1 MKKLLA
7 LLIAVLMLCSVFA
20 TAAVADDAIVDITDP
35 ITITFWQ
42 MLDNETYDA
51 DLQAVVDAFNAGIG
65 AEMGITVETQI
76 ISGGSETM
84 ETQLIAAIRAGAGV
98 PNVVMTE
105 ATYVPDYLLADCIVD
120 LTPYIESEEY
130 GLDLS
135 DYYDFFVNL
144 GSSYTVPGMYTLP
157 GYVSGEVM
165 YYNNTFF
172 TENGLNVPTT
182 WDEMVETCT
191 KITEITG
198 RPAFGWDDPFKTF
211 TTLIS
216 QAGAGYTDAAGNILF
231 GGDNL
236 DVAIEA
242 IQWYKDQ
249 IDAGIFRTAGEDFY
263 FSGPFGRGDVQLYIG
278 SGNEAQWIKYKIPEG
293 TTMDWACAA
302 IPQGRDGWT
311 GSAADYSEN
320 FVYAIMDVT
329 GDAQAKMASWIF
341 LKYLEQPENVFAVT
355 TSDAFMPYLKSV
367 GESEEWLA
375 AAGTAQKAESVQ
387 ADSFYTYAGF
397 DGASA
402 LRSDATMAIQNILDN
417 GADVAATLSDLAAMH

>member
-1 MKKLLA
+1 MKKFLA
-7 LLIAVLMLCSVFA
+7 LLLAAMMLFSASCFA
-20 TAAVADDAIVDITDP
+20 DEISADVIKEP

-51 DLQAVVDAFNAGIG
+51 DLQKVVDEFNAGVG
-65 AEMGITVETQI
+65 AQYGITVDVQV
-76 ISGGSETM
+76 ISGGTAALQ
-84 ETQLIAAIRAGAGV
+84 TQLIAAIRAGAGV

-105 ATYVPDYLLADCIVD
+105 ATYVPDYLMAQCIVD
-120 LTPYIESEEY
+120 LKPYIESAEF
-130 GLDLS
+130 GIDLS

-144 GSSYTVPGMYTLP
+144 GSSYTEEGIYTLP

-165 YYNNTFF
+165 YYNKTFF
-172 TENGLNVPTT
+172 TENGLTVPTT

-211 TTLIS
+211 TTLTT
-216 QAGAGYTDAAGNILF
+216 QAGAGYTDAQGNILF

-236 DVAIEA
+236 QTTIDA

-263 FSGPFGRGDVQLYIG
+263 FSGPFGRGDVQLYVG

-293 TTMDWACAA
+293 TTMEWECAP
-302 IPQGRDGWT
+302 IPQGKEGW
-311 GSAADYSEN
+311 ANAPADYSEN
-320 FVYAIMDVT
+320 FVYAILDMN
-329 GDAQAKMASWIF
+329 GDEAARMASWLF
-341 LKYLEQPENVFAVT
+341 LRYLQQPENVYAVT

-367 GESEEWLA
+367 AESEQWQSV
-375 AAGTAQKAESVQ
+375 AGTAQKAESAQ
-387 ADSFYTYAGF
+387 ADAFYTYAGF
-397 DGASA
+397 DGAAA
-402 LRSDATMAIQNILDN
+402 LREDATNAIQNILEN
-417 GADVAATLSDLAAMH
+417 GADCAATLTELANR

>member
-1 MKKLLA
+1 MKKFLTLFLA
-7 LLIAVLMLCSVFA
+7 LLMVMMTAVSYAEV
-20 TAAVADDAIVDITDP
+20 TTDVIKEP
-35 ITITFWQ
+35 ITITFWE

-51 DLQAVVDAFNAGIG
+51 DLQKVVDAFNAGIG
-65 AEMGITVETQI
+65 AEYGITVNMQV
-76 ISGGSETM
+76 ISGGTETM
-84 ETQLIAAIRAGAGV
+84 ETQLVAAIRAGAGV

-105 ATYVPDYLLADCIVD
+105 ATYVPDYLLADAIVD
-120 LTPYIESEEY
+120 LTPYIQSAEY

-144 GSSYTVPGMYTLP
+144 GSSYTEEGTYTLP

-165 YYNNTFF
+165 YYNKTFF
-172 TENGLNVPTT
+172 EENGLTVPTT

-211 TTLIS
+211 TTLIT
-216 QAGAGYTDAAGNILF
+216 QAGAGYTDSQGNILF

-236 DVAIEA
+236 QTAIDA

-249 IDAGIFRTAGEDFY
+249 IDAGIFRTAGEDYY

-278 SGNEAQWIKYKIPEG
+278 SGNEAQWIQYKIPDG
-293 TTMDWACAA
+293 VTMDWACAP
-302 IPQGRDGWT
+302 IPQGKEGW
-311 GSAADYSEN
+311 ANVPADYSEN
-320 FVYAIMDVT
+320 FVYAIMDT
-329 GDAQAKMASWIF
+329 NNDEAARMASWLF
-341 LKYLEQPENVFAVT
+341 LRYLEQPENVYATT

-367 GESEEWLA
+367 AESEEWLSV
-375 AAGTAQKAESVQ
+375 AGTAQKAESAQ
-387 ADSFYTYAGF
+387 ADAFYTYAGF

-402 LRSDATMAIQNILDN
+402 LRSDATTAIQDVLVN
-417 GADVAATLSDLAAMH
+417 GADVTETLTNLANR

>member
-1 MKKLLA
+1 MKKFLTLFLA
-7 LLIAVLMLCSVFA
+7 LLMVMMTAVSYAEV
-20 TAAVADDAIVDITDP
+20 TTDVIKEP
-35 ITITFWQ
+35 ITITFWE

-51 DLQAVVDAFNAGIG
+51 DLQKVVDTFNAGIG
-65 AEMGITVETQI
+65 AEYGITVDMQV

-84 ETQLIAAIRAGAGV
+84 ETKLVAAIRAGAGV

-105 ATYVPDYLLADCIVD
+105 ATYVPDYLLADAIVD
-120 LTPYIESEEY
+120 LTPYIQSAEY

-144 GSSYTVPGMYTLP
+144 GSSYTEEGTYTLP

-165 YYNNTFF
+165 YYNKTFF
-172 TENGLNVPTT
+172 EENGLTVPTT

-211 TTLIS
+211 TTLVT
-216 QAGAGYTDAAGNILF
+216 QAGAGYTDAQGNILF

-236 DVAIEA
+236 QIAIDA

-249 IDAGIFRTAGEDFY
+249 IDAGIFRTAGEDYY

-278 SGNEAQWIKYKIPEG
+278 SGNEAQWIQYKIPDG
-293 TTMDWACAA
+293 VTMDWACAA
-302 IPQGRDGWT
+302 IPQGKEGW
-311 GSAADYSEN
+311 ANVPADYSEN
-320 FVYAIMDVT
+320 FVYAIMDT
-329 GDAQAKMASWIF
+329 NNDEAARMASWLF
-341 LKYLEQPENVFAVT
+341 LRYLEQPENVYATT

-367 GESEEWLA
+367 AESEAWLSV
-375 AAGTAQKAESVQ
+375 AGTAQKAESVQ

-402 LRSDATMAIQNILDN
+402 LRADATTAIQDILVN
-417 GADVAATLSDLAAMH
+417 GADVTETLTNLANR